1 MIELITFIGVVSI
14 ILGAIIQNIRLK
26 NNNVQLMYMLTQT
39 YIDNNEIKNK
49 LTKESDTEKDHLIK
63 FLSESREI
71 SYKYIE
77 EIQNKIKYFIDD
89 LENEINFFDQYG
101 SLFQEHP
108 NYETLIKLSKHYK
121 IFKDEIPKDDEYG
134 R

>member
-39 YIDNNEIKNK
+39 YIDNNQIKNK
-49 LTKESDTEKDHLIK
+49 LTTENDIDKDHLIK
-63 FLSESREI
+63 FLSESRDV

-77 EIQNKIKYFIDD
+77 EVQNKIKYFIDD
-89 LENEINFFDQYG
+89 LESEINFFKQYG
-101 SLFQEHP
+101 SLSQEYPHY
-108 NYETLIKLSKHYK
+108 NTLIKLSKHYE
-121 IFKDEIPKDDEYG
+121 IFKNELPKDEENG

>member
-1 MIELITFIGVVSI
+1 MIELITFIGVVCI
-14 ILGAIIQNIRLK
+14 IFGAIVQNIRLK

-49 LTKESDTEKDHLIK
+49 FKENNDVEKDHLIK
-63 FLSESREI
+63 FLSESREV

-77 EIQNKIKYFIDD
+77 DIQNKIKYFVND
-89 LENEINFFDQYG
+89 LEKEVNFFNQYG
-101 SLFQEHP
+101 VLSQDYPH
-108 NYETLIKLSKHYK
+108 YETLVKLSKHYE
-121 IFKDEIPKDDEYG
+121 IFKNEMPKDFEDG